1 MDVCMSSPS
10 GDNHLHQHGTHD
22 RGMKKFYFTSCM
34 SLLQIIFFVI
44 NAVIAADCQQFQ
56 IPLLVSLMLLES
68 NEKWQ
73 RHQLQPQHHNAAE

>member
-1 MDVCMSSPS
+1 
-10 GDNHLHQHGTHD
+10 
-22 RGMKKFYFTSCM
+22 M
-34 SLLQIIFFVI
+34 SLLQILVLLI

-68 NEKWQ
+68 NKKWH